1 MNINSILLLNAIS
14 QHIMFATGSMIKNRK
29 IENIEDVIKQVHK
42 IYLHFGFKIMQIS
55 SDRDFEPLRKYM
67 ADLGI
72 LLKCKY
78 KKERVPDIEK
88 FNRTVKERVQYTQS
102 AMPFKLIYKLMIV
115 HIVASAIFLF
125 KFFSSLKYCLRTV
138 QNKMP

>member
-1 MNINSILLLNAIS
+1 
-14 QHIMFATGSMIKNRK
+14 
-29 IENIEDVIKQVHK
+29 
-42 IYLHFGFKIMQIS
+42 
-55 SDRDFEPLRKYM
+55 M

-88 FNRTVKERVQYTQS
+88 FNQTVKERVQYTQS

-115 HIVASAIFLF
+115 HIVASAIFCLNSF
-125 KFFSSLKYCLRTV
+125 PPLNTVSELSKTKCPRKFSLVMSLTTRSFFV
-138 QNKMP
+138 